1 MVLLVEVG
9 HRKAVRRPEVERDC
23 RLEELAQ
30 GMPEELDQGM
40 PEELDQGRLEELDQ
54 CTLEDMVD
62 TEEM

>member
-23 RLEELAQ
+23 RLEEL
-30 GMPEELDQGM
+30 
-40 PEELDQGRLEELDQ
+40 DQ